1 MQLLVL
7 PMPIVIHFPSRL
19 YRTSRITWH
28 WSRCFQE
35 ADLLSMTTPITK
47 ANYQIKNVDDIPK
60 IVHEAFYIA
69 NTGRKGP
76 VVIDFPKDM
85 GVLKHPYL

>member
-1 MQLLVL
+1 
-7 PMPIVIHFPSRL
+7 
-19 YRTSRITWH
+19 
-28 WSRCFQE
+28 
-35 ADLLSMTTPITK
+35 MTTPITK

-85 GVLKHPYL
+85 GVLKTSVPVTNDLALPGYHVPNEPNVDDIKALVSLLTHAKNR